1 MLVLVAAAQDD
12 ALKRLC
18 EAVAK
23 SSSARLERH
32 FLCST
37 AIVVPWSR
45 GRVDP
50 RWSRRN
56 LMMSTDTR
64 NPRMAT
70 SRQADGH
77 VVGDGGGDRHRQLS
91 SDSQPEIPAPGI
103 RRPVRGAARRHAM
116 RLASRQVDILFGRG
130 CAANDN
136 EPVPP
141 VVVPAAVLGHL
152 VYDSPEGSA
161 DE

>member
-1 MLVLVAAAQDD
+1 DD

-23 SSSARLERH
+23 SSSVRLERH

-56 LMMSTDTR
+56 LLMSTDTR
-64 NPRMAT
+64 NQRAAR
-70 SRQADGH
+70 SRQTQGRVA
-77 VVGDGGGDRHRQLS
+77 GDGGGDRHRQLS
-91 SDSQPEIPAPGI
+91 SDSQPDRPAPGI
-103 RRPVRGAARRHAM
+103 GRPVRGAARRHAM
-116 RLASRQVDILFGRG
+116 RLAAAQVAILFGRG
-130 CAANDN
+130 VAANDN
-136 EPVPP
+136 TP
-141 VVVPAAVLGHL
+141 VVVPPAILQGALN
-152 VYDSPEGSA
+152 DSAEGGA